1 MSQIQKW
8 AERLMWKCVFFKQNI
23 IIGILALADW
33 GEKKKTNMDCLTDK
47 QESTQIAGDQELK
60 KTEGLNKNMR
70 QLERNATA
78 GENEAQVNQ
87 S

>member
-1 MSQIQKW
+1 M
-8 AERLMWKCVFFKQNI
+8 
-23 IIGILALADW
+23 ALADW

-47 QESTQIAGDQELK
+47 QESTQIAGGQELK

-70 QLERNATA
+70 QLERKATA
-78 GENEAQVNQ
+78 GENEAQVNR